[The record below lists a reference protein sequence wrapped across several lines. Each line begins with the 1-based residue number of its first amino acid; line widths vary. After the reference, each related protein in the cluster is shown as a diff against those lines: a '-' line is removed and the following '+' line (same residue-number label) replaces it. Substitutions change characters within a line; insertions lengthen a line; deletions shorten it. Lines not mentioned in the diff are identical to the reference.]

1 MIPQPHEARMLQYG
15 YQQIR
20 SDAQA
25 AQLIRR
31 ELKGL
36 RAEQQRRLS
45 IWGCDF
51 DRLLRIKVGA
61 WFKFHQHAD
70 GRRRKTL
77 FVEVTR

>member
-1 MIPQPHEARMLQYG
+1 MIPQPFEARMMQYG

-36 RAEQQRRLS
+36 RAEQQRRFPV
-45 IWGCDF
+45 WGCDF
-51 DRLLRIKVGA
+51 DWLLRIKVGA
-61 WFKFHQHAD
+61 WYRLVTLPPVK
-70 GRRRKTL
+70 RKRL
-77 FVEVTR
+77 IVIDNTR